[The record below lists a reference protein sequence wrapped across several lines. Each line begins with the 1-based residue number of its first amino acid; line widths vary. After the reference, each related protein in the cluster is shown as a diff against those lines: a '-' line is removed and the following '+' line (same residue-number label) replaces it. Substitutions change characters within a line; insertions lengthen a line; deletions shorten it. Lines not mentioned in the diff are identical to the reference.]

1 MDLNNL
7 VEMFGV
13 KYTGMVRREPHASYA
28 IRLHYAVCFVSETI
42 LFSVEPCRI
51 IIIFSYW
58 CFIFSILSNYI
69 QFILKAIFFQFY
81 HTPVRS
87 GNIVMLFVNRKKK
100 IKNRELLLSDNFWNL
115 EFLWFD
121 SFVCKETN
129 QAMKL
134 SFDTH
139 NRSWLKPSQG
149 PSI

>member
-1 MDLNNL
+1 MNLNNL

-42 LFSVEPCRI
+42 LFSMEPCRI

-87 GNIVMLFVNRKKK
+87 GNIVMLFVNKRKIQEKTSEVSSKSYHKRSDQALCHLINVLGYSHKPIFGNENKTRK
-100 IKNRELLLSDNFWNL
+100 IFFK
-115 EFLWFD
+115 
-121 SFVCKETN
+121 
-129 QAMKL
+129 
-134 SFDTH
+134 
-139 NRSWLKPSQG
+139 
-149 PSI
+149 